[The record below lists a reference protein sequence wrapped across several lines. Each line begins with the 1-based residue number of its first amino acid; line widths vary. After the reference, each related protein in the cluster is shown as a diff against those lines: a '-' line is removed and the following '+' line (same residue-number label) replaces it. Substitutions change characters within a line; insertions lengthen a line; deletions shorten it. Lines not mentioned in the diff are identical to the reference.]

1 MSLWDWLELRG
12 RGAGAPEG
20 VREWIWYGWGA
31 RNCLGMKEA
40 AKENRQIAT
49 KLNRLREELLVL
61 CEKRRNIAHELRIF
75 RSIVVISKAV
85 EFVAES
91 VTKTNDQASQ
101 VCDVK
106 TQIEATVLEKEM
118 YIQKIVGN
126 MSIEPRD
133 MQLFVAIW
141 RPMIAELRSIVGSS
155 DWTKVLRY
163 FCRKAATEDRGFAM
177 RINLLREEIADVC
190 EYMRNLAD
198 ELCSVRSVIA
208 PVKAADMLN
217 DSLTKDEAKM
227 AQLRELER
235 QLELRTLEKE
245 CSFRSLFEM
254 CLSKNENSEMINAYD
269 KKVEF
274 IRELEVVLGIAAAIK
289 TGKFLNENLWK
300 DDKRIQKLRNMNI
313 DDGMKADEMENF
325 FSSLSDKSDNNGMV
339 ADVRATT
346 EFNDTIMVMD
356 QFLKEL
362 DSLGVR
368 HVTSKMAKFL

>member
-1 MSLWDWLELRG
+1 MGLVGITWEGSKGTWGCEGMDLVRMGCKKLPGDE
-12 RGAGAPEG
+12 GATEAT
-20 VREWIWYGWGA
+20 
-31 RNCLGMKEA
+31 KED
-40 AKENRQIAT
+40 RQIAT
-49 KLNRLREELLVL
+49 KLNKLREELLVL
-61 CEKRRNIAHELRIF
+61 CKKRRNIAHELRIF
-75 RSIVVISKAV
+75 RSIVVVSKIV

-118 YIQKIVGN
+118 YIQKIMGNSFFGMPLCKVQVFYLLIDTVNIETHCDVGMLK

-133 MQLFVAIW
+133 MQLFGE
-141 RPMIAELRSIVGSS
+141 ELRSIVGSS

-163 FCRKAATEDRGFAM
+163 FCRRAATEDRGFAM

-190 EYMRNLAD
+190 EYKRNLAD

-235 QLELRTLEKE
+235 QLELRALEKE

-254 CLSKNENSEMINAYD
+254 CLSK
-269 KKVEF
+269 K
-274 IRELEVVLGIAAAIK
+274 
-289 TGKFLNENLWK
+289 
-300 DDKRIQKLRNMNI
+300 
-313 DDGMKADEMENF
+313 
-325 FSSLSDKSDNNGMV
+325 
-339 ADVRATT
+339 
-346 EFNDTIMVMD
+346 
-356 QFLKEL
+356 
-362 DSLGVR
+362 
-368 HVTSKMAKFL
+368 